1 MFIISKPT
9 NVYPELLTKE
19 NLPNTDLVEYMRS
32 TQLGVG
38 FVNRHMGL
46 PQNTFVSNDAVTWLI
61 NNTNINS
68 RNKAVERLQ
77 VVAKSNILKYKF

>member
-1 MFIISKPT
+1 MC
-9 NVYPELLTKE
+9 
-19 NLPNTDLVEYMRS
+19 S

-46 PQNTFVSNDAVTWLI
+46 PQNTFVSDDAVTWLI
-61 NNTNINS
+61 SNININS

-77 VVAKSNILKYKF
+77 VTTKSNIF

>member
-9 NVYPELLTKE
+9 NVYSELLTKE

-46 PQNTFVSNDAVTWLI
+46 PQNTFVSDDAVTWII

-77 VVAKSNILKYKF
+77 VIAKSNIF